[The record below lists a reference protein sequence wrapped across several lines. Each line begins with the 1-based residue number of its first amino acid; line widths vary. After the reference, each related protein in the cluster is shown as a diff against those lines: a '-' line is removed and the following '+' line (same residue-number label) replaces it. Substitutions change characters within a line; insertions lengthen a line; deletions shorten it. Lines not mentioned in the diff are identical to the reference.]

1 MKRSDL
7 DDNAQVRQHF
17 QDVYEKLL
25 AGRRNLLKVNIKPGE
40 ANRVLYKSTL
50 QWLNSAIDELTF
62 DEEKTKKVNHG

>member
-17 QDVYEKLL
+17 HDVYEKLK
-25 AGRRNLLKVNIKPGE
+25 AGRRNLLKIDIKTGE

-62 DEEKTKKVNHG
+62 DEEKTKK